1 LAVSIHESA
10 FLSGL
15 KLSEAAMFVKAKPCF
30 AEVNPAIVSAKAAV
44 CGGEVEQNHRS
55 LQERRDFLKYSA
67 AFLATSPLIEDD
79 SEIYPKNVNTN
90 SKPSDLKITD
100 LRVAVVIK
108 PGPSP
113 CPLIRIDTNQ
123 GVSGLGEVRDGAS
136 PTYALFLKSRL
147 LGENPLQID
156 RLFRKIKQFGGHARQ
171 GGGVCAIEMALWDI
185 AGKVYNAPVYQ
196 MLGGK
201 FRDKI
206 RLYADTEESKD
217 PKIYAERMKE
227 RKERMALTWLKMDL
241 GIEMVADT
249 SGTVTNPTD
258 IEQWQANTLPHP
270 LVAMEVTDK
279 GISRLEEYVA
289 TVRDAVGMEIPLA
302 MDHLGHL
309 GVKSIIRLG
318 KAYEKYN
325 LSWMEDVIPWTYT
338 DLLKQISDQSPTPI
352 LTGEDIYL
360 KEPFRVLCE
369 NHAVGKIHPDLA
381 TSGGILETH
390 KIGDVAEEFGVPMA
404 MHFAGTPI
412 CCMANVHCAAATQ
425 NFLVMEH
432 HSLDVP
438 WWSSLVQEG
447 TSAPIVHNGFIEVPE
462 RPGLGVTLNEDVVRR
477 HLAPGTGYFE
487 PTPQWDNERSWD
499 RLWS

>member
-1 LAVSIHESA
+1 MSNQR
-10 FLSGL
+10 
-15 KLSEAAMFVKAKPCF
+15 KLFDRRELF
-30 AEVNPAIVSAKAAV
+30 
-44 CGGEVEQNHRS
+44 RS
-55 LQERRDFLKYSA
+55 SA
-67 AFLATSPLIEDD
+67 ALLGTSLLVSDAMEAF
-79 SEIYPKNVNTN
+79 PKDINTN
-90 SKPSDLKITD
+90 SRPSDLKITD
-100 LRVAVVIK
+100 LRVATVVK

-156 RLFRKIKQFGGHARQ
+156 KLFRKIKQFGGHARQ
-171 GGGVCAIEMALWDI
+171 GGGVCAVEMALWDI
-185 AGKVYNAPVYQ
+185 AGKVYNVPVYA

-206 RLYADTEESKD
+206 RLYADTEESRD
-217 PKIYAERMKE
+217 PKIYAQRMKE
-227 RKERMALTWLKMDL
+227 RKEGMGLTWLKMDL

-249 SGTVTNPTD
+249 PGTVTNPTD
-258 IEQWQANTLPHP
+258 INQWQAHQLPHP
-270 LVAMEVTDK
+270 LLGMEVTDK
-279 GISRLEEYVA
+279 GIAMLEQYVA
-289 TVRDAVGMEIPLA
+289 AVRDAVGMEIPLS

-318 KAYEKYN
+318 KAYEKFN
-325 LSWMEDVIPWTYT
+325 LSWMEDVIPWNYT
-338 DLLKQISDQSPTPI
+338 ELLKQISEESPTPI

-369 NHAVGKIHPDLA
+369 NHAVSKIHPDIA

-390 KIGDVAEEFGVPMA
+390 KIGDMAEEYGVAMA
-404 MHFAGTPI
+404 MHFAGTPV
-412 CCMANVHCAAATQ
+412 CCMANTHCAAATQ
-425 NFLVMEH
+425 NFLVLEH

-438 WWSSLVQEG
+438 WWSLLVQEG
-447 TSAPIVHNGFIEVPE
+447 VSKSIVQRGFIEVPD
-462 RPGLGVTLNEDVVRR
+462 RPGLGVTLNEDVVRQ